1 MKSRIS
7 LSNTFELIL
16 ALATIGLLLAVLQS
30 FVIGRHYIIPT
41 TQLAAALVL
50 GNIAWYG
57 FSGQLWAKLLLFW
70 SGVLLCC
77 HLFFALFWSKAYRD
91 ILGVAFEPVC
101 LLLLILF
108 AWLTVQYK
116 RRNHLFARSA

>member
-108 AWLTVQYK
+108 VWLTVQYK

>member
-1 MKSRIS
+1 MKSCIS
-7 LSNTFELIL
+7 LKNTYELIL
-16 ALATIGLLLAVLQS
+16 ALATLGLLLAVLQS

-41 TQLAAALVL
+41 TQLAMAMVL
-50 GNIAWYG
+50 GNLAWYG
-57 FSGQLWAKLLLFW
+57 FRGQLWVKLLLFW

-108 AWLTVQYK
+108 VWLTVQYK
-116 RRNHLFARSA
+116 RRNQLFSHTA